1 MTSLLREPVVEP
13 LRSEGGLLTLAQ
25 CMVLDADV
33 FPHASIQFG
42 LAVRGGTS
50 SVFIARD
57 EVCGPVIGFVAGQ
70 LTRGVFHVVGL
81 AVEPARR
88 RQGIARALLRAA
100 VTHARGRDLRAV
112 ALQVST
118 TNRGAIALYESEG
131 FEPHRVRHGYYAP
144 GIYPGN
150 GDALEMVY
158 PLAPEPVHL
167 P

>member
-1 MTSLLREPVVEP
+1 MLREPVVEP
-13 LRSEGGLLTLAQ
+13 LRSESGVVTLAQ

-42 LAVRGGTS
+42 LAVRCATA
-50 SVFIARD
+50 SVFVARLQAR
-57 EVCGPVIGFVAGQ
+57 GPVIGFIAGQ
-70 LTRGVFHVVGL
+70 IVRGVLHVVGV

-88 RQGIARALLRAA
+88 RQGVARALLRAA
-100 VTHARGRDLRAV
+100 VAHARGRELCAV

-118 TNRGAIALYESEG
+118 TNRGAIVLYESEG

-158 PLAPEPVHL
+158 PLSPEPIHL

>member
-1 MTSLLREPVVEP
+1 MTSLLREPVVEL

-42 LAVRGGTS
+42 LAVRCATS
-50 SVFIARD
+50 SVFVARD
-57 EVCGPVIGFVAGQ
+57 EARGPVIGFIAGQ
-70 LTRGVFHVVGL
+70 ILRGVLHVVGV
-81 AVEPARR
+81 AVEPALRR
-88 RQGIARALLRAA
+88 RGIARALLRAA
-100 VTHARGRDLRAV
+100 VADARSRSLRAV

-118 TNRGAIALYESEG
+118 TNRGAIVLYESEG

-150 GDALEMVY
+150 GDALEMLY
-158 PLAPEPVHL
+158 PLSPEPIHL